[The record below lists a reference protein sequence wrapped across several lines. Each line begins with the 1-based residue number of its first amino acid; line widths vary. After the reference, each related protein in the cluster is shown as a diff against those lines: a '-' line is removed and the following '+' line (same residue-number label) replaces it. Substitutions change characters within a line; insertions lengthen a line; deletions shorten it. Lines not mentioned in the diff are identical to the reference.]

1 MQGLLCMRCLI
12 IFVIVIVIEEN
23 ESVLGEIKHGDGYP
37 RRCLLLGRR
46 PVCSNKYS
54 FVDQEMIL
62 VVQTDAEYLSQ
73 SSLWIKV
80 TTLPGD

>member
-1 MQGLLCMRCLI
+1 M
-12 IFVIVIVIEEN
+12 FYEYN
-23 ESVLGEIKHGDGYP
+23 
-37 RRCLLLGRR
+37 
-46 PVCSNKYS
+46 

-80 TTLPGD
+80 TTLPGDYLGWLHVFFD